1 MKDIFKNA
9 KFGDRFTCFEDGKE
23 DECVFLEKM
32 DVGDNCPPRYK
43 LARKIDVK
51 YEDGGK
57 KSFTVEI
64 IADKDGNVYE
74 GCTVGLSRKV
84 VVSLLR
90 RTPPVDPIL
99 NEELEDLARYIGNGM
114 YDDWEWESEEKILNN
129 TKYSTDYLY
138 SLYLER
144 KKKNK
149 KQI

>member
-32 DVGDNCPPRYK
+32 DVGDNCPPMYK
-43 LARKIDVK
+43 LARKIDAK

-57 KSFTVEI
+57 KSFTSEI
-64 IADKDGNVYE
+64 IVKEDGNVYE
-74 GCTVGLSRKV
+74 GCTVGLTRAV

-99 NEELEDLARYIGNGM
+99 GEKPQDLVRYSGYGM
-114 YDDWEWESEEKILNN
+114 YGNWVWENKERILNN
-129 TKYSTDYLY
+129 TKYSTKYLY
-138 SLYLER
+138 DLYLER
-144 KKKNK
+144 KKK
-149 KQI
+149 

>member
-1 MKDIFKNA
+1 MKNIFKNA

-32 DVGDNCPPRYK
+32 DVGDNCPPMYK

-57 KSFTVEI
+57 KSFTSEI
-64 IADKDGNVYE
+64 IAKKDGNVYE
-74 GCTVGLSRKV
+74 GCTVGLTRAA

-90 RTPPVDPIL
+90 RTPPIDPIL
-99 NEELEDLARYIGNGM
+99 GEEPQDLVRYSGYGM

-138 SLYLER
+138 DLYLER
-144 KKKNK
+144 KKK
-149 KQI
+149 